1 MSDDCGLIETIQD
14 AISIH
19 SIKKQGYKRLTQ
31 DKTTYSL
38 HDYFLEEYRDPDKL
52 QYARECFMMSLAGY
66 SIVCYLLQIK
76 DRYVPHVGTLMLV
89 EKAYYEPRHN
99 GNILIDTEGH
109 CIHIDFGFMLSNS
122 PGSVGFELAP
132 FKLSTEYIDI
142 LDGVGSPLFERFIEV
157 LTEAFLSLRK
167 KADWL
172 VGLVEIMESGKDFFI
187 SVIGVDS

>member
-19 SIKKQGYKRLTQ
+19 SIKKQGYKRLPQ

-52 QYARECFMMSLAGY
+52 QSARECFMMSLAGY

-76 DRYVPHVGTLMLV
+76 DRYVYPNLGLV
-89 EKAYYEPRHN
+89 LTAHCDSRHN
-99 GNILIDTEGH
+99 GNILIDAEGH

-142 LDGVGSPLFERFIEV
+142 LGGVGSPLFERFIEV

-172 VGLVEIMESGKDFFI
+172 VGLVEIMESGMFFTFLY
-187 SVIGVDS
+187 